1 MRKRSALVLKL
12 FATMFMI
19 YALLRLSFLLTYFP
33 EESWSFLQILKL
45 FYWGFRMDFTAL
57 FYINIPFLLYW
68 FFIDPFIR
76 FQWKE
81 KLAVSFF
88 SIINLPFLAVN
99 FLDLVYFKYNHR
111 RSTVDL
117 LDVFADSS
125 SAFSSFLQ
133 EYWYVLIIFI
143 LVSISVVVRG
153 KRIVSRTTERKS
165 SLIAYL
171 VTSLLF
177 LLAATFIARG
187 FSKRPILPST
197 PLLYFQPAYQPLV
210 NNSTFNLLY
219 SIIRKQTL
227 LEEKKYFTSPELD
240 SIYNIQ
246 HHYKHD
252 SAFQKRNVVFFVLES
267 FSKEFFKGGG
277 QQAKMPFFDSLM
289 QHSTVFNNAY
299 ANALESNKG
308 LPAIL
313 ASLPDVMDEPI
324 YLSNYSN
331 IKLKGIGHM
340 LKEEGYNTSFF
351 MGAEYDHF
359 GFARLCKMIG
369 IDDYYSIQTY
379 GEHNDQH
386 DGTWGIYDEYFF
398 RYFAE
403 TMAEKQQPFF
413 TTLFNISSHS
423 PYKIPETTARS
434 VNVKGQLPHQNS
446 VTYVDH
452 CYKQLFQQI
461 QHQPWFNNTLFV
473 FIADHGFRYTQQSNE
488 MLKEIQ
494 IPFFIYD
501 PQQPAHTPV
510 AATVKQ
516 LDVVPSVL
524 DKLKYSK
531 PFYSF
536 GSSVFQNG
544 DHFSINRLNGVFQY
558 IDSTDFIGFD
568 EANDKMLF
576 HYKHRYDTF
585 LRNNLILTPDNGREA
600 KFNKLK
606 AFIQRAN
613 NSLINNSFR

>member
-1 MRKRSALVLKL
+1 MRRRSALVMKL
-12 FATMFMI
+12 FAMMFMI
-19 YALLRLSFLLTYFP
+19 YALLRLSFILVYFP
-33 EESWSFLQILKL
+33 DDSWPFMQMLKL
-45 FYWGFRMDFTAL
+45 FYWGFRMDFAAL

-76 FQWKE
+76 FQWK
-81 KLAVSFF
+81 ANVSVVIF
-88 SIINLPFLAVN
+88 SAINLPFLAVN

-117 LDVFADSS
+117 LDVFADSA

-133 EYWYVLIIFI
+133 QYWYVLLIFI
-143 LVSISVVVRG
+143 LVSISVVVRVR
-153 KRIVSRTTERKS
+153 KTVRKVTERRS

-171 VTSLLF
+171 LTSVIF
-177 LLAATFIARG
+177 LVIATFIARG

-227 LEEKKYFTSPELD
+227 LEEKKYFTAEQLD
-240 SIYNIQ
+240 SIYNIR
-246 HHYKHD
+246 HHYEND
-252 SAFQKRNVVFFVLES
+252 SAFRKRNVVFFILES

-277 QQAKMPFFDSLM
+277 QQARMPFIDSLM

-313 ASLPDVMDEPI
+313 ASFPDVMDEPI

-331 IKLKGIGHM
+331 INFKGIGHI

-351 MGAEYDHF
+351 MGAEHDHF
-359 GFARLCKMIG
+359 GFARLCKMVG
-369 IDDYYSIQTY
+369 IDEYYSSNTY
-379 GEHNDQH
+379 GKHKDQH

-398 RYFAE
+398 SYFAE
-403 TMAEKQQPFF
+403 TMAKKQQPFF

-423 PYKIPETTARS
+423 PYKIPEATAKS
-434 VNVKGQLPHQNS
+434 VNVPGQLPHQNS
-446 VTYVDH
+446 VTYVDY
-452 CYKQLFQQI
+452 CYRQLFQQI
-461 QHQPWFNNTLFV
+461 SKQPWFNNTIFV
-473 FIADHGFRYTQQSNE
+473 FVADHGFRYTQQSNE
-488 MLKEIQ
+488 IVKEIR

-501 PQQPAHTPV
+501 PQQPVHTPV

-531 PFYSF
+531 PFTSF
-536 GSSVFQNG
+536 GSSVFRRG
-544 DHFSINRLNGVFQY
+544 DQFSINRLNGIYQY
-558 IDSTDFIGFD
+558 IDSTDFMGFD
-568 EANDKMLF
+568 DENHKIVF
-576 HYKHRYDTF
+576 HYKHLHDTL
-585 LRNNLILTPDNGREA
+585 LRNNLSLTPDNGREV
-600 KFNKLK
+600 KLNKLK

-613 NSLINNSFR
+613 NSLINNSFK